1 MRKCVAVRCTETVT
15 LMKTEDEVE
24 DEGVDEVEAIQ
35 ACGSRDYEATV
46 VLTVKLSIG
55 DGGGDEEVN
64 RALVSK
70 VCV

>member
-1 MRKCVAVRCTETVT
+1 MT
-15 LMKTEDEVE
+15 KTEDEVEDE

-35 ACGSRDYEATV
+35 ACGSRNYEATV

-64 RALVSK
+64 RAVVSK